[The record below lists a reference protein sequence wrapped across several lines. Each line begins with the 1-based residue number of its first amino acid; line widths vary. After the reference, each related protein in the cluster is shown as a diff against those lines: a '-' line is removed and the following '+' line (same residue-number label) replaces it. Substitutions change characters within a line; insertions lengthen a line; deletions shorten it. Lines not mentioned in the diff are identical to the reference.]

1 MTLHSCS
8 MPSRQLRIRAVDPNG
23 SVMSKSSCVPM
34 RKAHEI
40 ASASRCCQG
49 ISGTSF
55 HCNNPRICCD
65 RSRRRFVA
73 SSTTCSKRL
82 PGSGGGGGGAGAE
95 ARSNGAGGRGAEGTA
110 TPRPKRMSASESRG
124 IPAEIHQIAGHGSYG
139 SYGLGV
145 LWDTLGLWR
154 FSESTVL
161 GNMIIYHL

>member
-82 PGSGGGGGGAGAE
+82 PGSGGGAGAE
-95 ARSNGAGGRGAEGTA
+95 ARSNGAGGRSMVRGAEGTA

-124 IPAEIHQIAGHGSYG
+124 IPAEIKLPVMAAMAAMGWVYFGIPWVYG
-139 SYGLGV
+139 DFLRAKY
-145 LWDTLGLWR
+145 
-154 FSESTVL
+154 
-161 GNMIIYHL
+161 